1 MSERKTWEETLMALS
16 RMADDVV
23 PALRALS
30 RDPEFGPLRE
40 AAATVIAPLLAE
52 IDEIMA
58 TCDLMMS
65 PIPRCPVGHLTV
77 WAIGGGRVVTEA
89 ECVKLALDLDRWAS
103 AIDRQRAEALR
114 TAA

>member
-1 MSERKTWEETLMALS
+1 MSESRTWEETLTALS

-23 PALRALS
+23 PALRALG

-40 AAATVIAPLLAE
+40 AAVTAITPLLAE
-52 IDEIMA
+52 IGRIMSG
-58 TCDLMMS
+58 CDLMMS

-77 WAIGGGRVVTEA
+77 WAIGGGRVVTQT
-89 ECVKLALDLDRWAS
+89 ECMKRALDLDNWAS
-103 AIDRQRAEALR
+103 AIDRQRAEVLR